1 MTEAA
6 FIDVADGSADDALNI
21 FAAAQRFGD
30 TPALVAANH
39 VLSFAQC
46 AALVREAIQKTPTP
60 IGAAVP
66 ASVATVI
73 TGDITIASILAI
85 YAALARH
92 QPVGII
98 HSKLSIAQARAQQ
111 QQVEQATFAA
121 NTAVVVFTSGSTGV
135 PRGVVLSRRALLA
148 ATTMSAAH
156 LGWRADDRWALAL
169 SLAHVGGLNVVL
181 RCLVAGKPVVLTP
194 TLATLGAALQTGT
207 VTLASVVPTHVQDLL
222 QDPAWRV
229 APNVRAL
236 LLGGAAAPQALLE
249 AARRRSIPLLTTYG
263 ASETCGQ
270 VVTAVLDAAD
280 RTQGV
285 GVALP
290 GVQVQ
295 AGTAL
300 APRAIVVRTPA
311 LFDGYLDDDRA
322 QPRSE
327 FTTSDLGFIAADGSL
342 VVIGRSDDIIITGG
356 ENVHPTAVEQVLL
369 TTPGVVEAVVFGVDD
384 PRWGRCIG
392 AALVV
397 DANFDAPHAYTRW
410 RAELAPFQRPRTL
423 AIVPA
428 LPRTAS
434 GKVHRAAATV
444 LLGQPIEY

>member
-1 MTEAA
+1 MNGAE
-6 FIDVADGSADDALNI
+6 FIGGDAGSADDALNI
-21 FAAAQRFGD
+21 LVAAQRFGD
-30 TPALVAANH
+30 MPALVAADR

-46 AALVREAIQKTPTP
+46 AALVREALQKTSTSRSAATPT
-60 IGAAVP
+60 
-66 ASVATVI
+66 SVATVI

-92 QPVGII
+92 QPVGLI
-98 HSKLSIAQARAQQ
+98 HNKVSNAQARAQQ
-111 QQVEQATFAA
+111 QQIEQATFAA
-121 NTAVVVFTSGSTGV
+121 TTAVVVFTSGSTGV

-148 ATTMSAAH
+148 ATTMSAVH

-194 TLATLGAALQTGT
+194 TLAALGAALQTGA
-207 VTLASVVPTHVQDLL
+207 VTLASVVPTQVQDLL
-222 QDPAWRV
+222 QVPAWRV

-236 LLGGAAAPQALLE
+236 LLGGAAASQALLE
-249 AARRRSIPLLTTYG
+249 AAQRRSIPLLTTYG

-270 VVTAVLDAAD
+270 VVTAELDAAAH
-280 RTQGV
+280 TQGV
-285 GVALP
+285 GVPLP

-300 APRAIVVRTPA
+300 APSVIVVRTPA
-311 LFDGYLDDDRA
+311 LFDGYLDDDRTV
-322 QPRSE
+322 PRSE
-327 FTTSDLGFIAADGSL
+327 FTTSDLGFIATDGSL

-356 ENVHPTAVEQVLL
+356 EKVHPTAVEQVLL
-369 TTPGVVEAVVFGVDD
+369 ATPGVVEAVVFGVDD

-397 DANFDAPHAYTRW
+397 DANFDAAHAYPRW
-410 RAELAPFQRPRTL
+410 RTELAPFQRPRTL
-423 AIVPA
+423 AIVTA
-428 LPRTAS
+428 LPRTAT

-444 LLGQPIEY
+444 LPGLPIEY